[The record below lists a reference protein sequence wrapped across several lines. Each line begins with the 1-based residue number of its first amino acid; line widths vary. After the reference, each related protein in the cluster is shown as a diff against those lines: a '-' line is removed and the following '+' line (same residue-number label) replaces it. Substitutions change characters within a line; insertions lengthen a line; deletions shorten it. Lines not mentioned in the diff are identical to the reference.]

1 MTSFWGTHFGVLP
14 ITEVLSGFRG
24 VFGGEIRPMLLEGLA
39 RAQRA
44 GATRARG
51 TPILGVPKS
60 DMFGDPKI
68 GVPNL
73 GSQNRYPKIGV
84 TNVTP
89 IYQSHSIKGLG
100 I

>member
-1 MTSFWGTHFGVLP
+1 MGSDWDPIIWHIYGVYILGLYSVFISNP
-14 ITEVLSGFRG
+14 SSKVVTTG
-24 VFGGEIRPMLLEGLA
+24 VI
-39 RAQRA
+39 
-44 GATRARG
+44 G
-51 TPILGVPKS
+51 TPEY